1 MSYQTSERL
10 CSSLNWSGGGQVGW
24 GGGGESIVMNTGCCS
39 SGAWGWEE
47 EKRSLMPCL
56 IAIVSQS
63 QRELSRFFLLASR
76 KVGDLSSFSVSLCL
90 WSSSPA
96 PCFLTRDAEPDGPAY
111 TQEIRGTVHKRTIQ
125 GLEMSVP
132 EVCCLLFQGFSAAA
146 TCHSHQGIFRSPNAQ
161 AHPGVTEAVS
171 GGQGLSLGTR

>member
-1 MSYQTSERL
+1 MGRRGRKHRDEHWLLFFR
-10 CSSLNWSGGGQVGW
+10 GP
-24 GGGGESIVMNTGCCS
+24 
-39 SGAWGWEE
+39 WGWEE

-111 TQEIRGTVHKRTIQ
+111 TQEIRGTVHKRTFQ
-125 GLEMSVP
+125 GSEMSVP

-171 GGQGLSLGTR
+171 GGQGLSLGTC